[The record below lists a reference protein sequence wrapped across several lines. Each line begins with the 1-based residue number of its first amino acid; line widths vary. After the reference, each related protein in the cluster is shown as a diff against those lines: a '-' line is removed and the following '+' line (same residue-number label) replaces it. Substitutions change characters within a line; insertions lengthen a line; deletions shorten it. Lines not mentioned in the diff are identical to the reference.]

1 MDVVAAKGCQKWRNK
16 TQKAVHGHTPFHTQ
30 FAMTSSPFAPATNR
44 KRWKLGIPAA
54 TPLAIAEPPSQPAAE
69 DAARLAKLG
78 IGASGQA
85 HRARRECAALL
96 LSLSNKW
103 FPCTVMHNPNGMLSI
118 HGAIDGIAGGMSGS
132 PIIAEDGTAIGIV
145 CLAGGESGDDLPT
158 EGGPNPRLTGNLP
171 GWLLE
176 KLVPRSSTPPGRV
189 PR

>member
-132 PIIAEDGTAIGIV
+132 PIIAEDAPPSASSALPVVSPVTTFPLRAARTRASRAT
-145 CLAGGESGDDLPT
+145 CRAGC
-158 EGGPNPRLTGNLP
+158 
-171 GWLLE
+171 
-176 KLVPRSSTPPGRV
+176 
-189 PR
+189 